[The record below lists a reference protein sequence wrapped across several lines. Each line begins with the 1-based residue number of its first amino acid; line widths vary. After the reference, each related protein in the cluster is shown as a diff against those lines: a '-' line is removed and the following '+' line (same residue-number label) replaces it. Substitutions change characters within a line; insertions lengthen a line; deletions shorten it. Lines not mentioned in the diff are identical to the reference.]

1 MAQPT
6 RCQNGRD
13 CRWASPACDSSPC
26 EMLRTMPTSPEVID
40 AIGGLLPPLLTT
52 LERVSWVERHLF
64 PPPAQPLP
72 PEPAP
77 RTPALAGPVR
87 ALRNPPRAR
96 DPPLLPGRLV
106 C

>member
-13 CRWASPACDSSPC
+13 CRWASPASDSSPC

-52 LERVSWVERHLF
+52 LERGSWGQRHLF
-64 PPPAQPLP
+64 PPPAQRLA

-77 RTPALAGPVR
+77 GTDAPAGP
-87 ALRNPPRAR
+87 LRPPRSPTGSR
-96 DPPLLPGRLV
+96 GTP
-106 C
+106 